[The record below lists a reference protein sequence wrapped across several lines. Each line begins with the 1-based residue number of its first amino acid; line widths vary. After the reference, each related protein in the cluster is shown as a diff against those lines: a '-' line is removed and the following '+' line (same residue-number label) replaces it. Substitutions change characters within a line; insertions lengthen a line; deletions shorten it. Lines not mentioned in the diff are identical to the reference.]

1 MHRKTGFGI
10 AMTLASPLIDRH
22 QVLKKAPVWG
32 FFVAP
37 RFGVSCPKRYT
48 EHALMRYDVKV
59 GHGPTFC
66 FWGRW
71 SVCHM
76 VMTSQE
82 RELCALVEPAVVA
95 FGHELLGVQWLRQ
108 GSNSLL
114 RVYIDNQQGIGV
126 DDCADVS
133 TQVSGVLD
141 VEDPVKGHYTLEV
154 SSPGLDRPLFTAA
167 QFEQFVGQ
175 PVNVSLT
182 RPFQGRRKM
191 KGELAAVEGS
201 SIKVLDE
208 EDEWLIPLDMI
219 RQARLIPLGT

>member
-1 MHRKTGFGI
+1 
-10 AMTLASPLIDRH
+10 
-22 QVLKKAPVWG
+22 
-32 FFVAP
+32 
-37 RFGVSCPKRYT
+37 
-48 EHALMRYDVKV
+48 
-59 GHGPTFC
+59 
-66 FWGRW
+66 
-71 SVCHM
+71 M
-76 VMTSQE
+76 VMTSHE
-82 RELCALVEPAVVA
+82 RELCTLIEQAVVA

-167 QFEQFVGQ
+167 HFEQFAGQ
-175 PVNVSLT
+175 PVSVSLS
-182 RPFQGRRKM
+182 RPFQGRRKV

-201 SIKVLDE
+201 SIRVLDE

-219 RQARLIPLGT
+219 RQARLIPLGI